1 MGASSEMTLRSQDV
15 ALTTV
20 DPDQTLK
27 ASKALLAFIKKQK
40 ETSDKKDLLED
51 ESGSET
57 PIWLTLTT
65 KRFISDTQRLKP
77 HKIAVPHKL
86 ANNPEMTIC
95 LISASPQ
102 RHYKN
107 LVASSEFPEEWRKRI
122 TRVIDLTKLSA
133 KYKQFENQRKLFS
146 EHDVFLGDARIISRL
161 PKVLGKTFY
170 KNTAKRPI
178 PVDLESK
185 AKVDGK
191 RVKPA
196 KGGEAVNSCTP
207 AELAAEVEKAVGA
220 ALVNLSP
227 STNTAVRVANASFT
241 AEQIAENAA
250 AVANAL
256 VAKLVP
262 QSWKNVRSIY
272 LKGPNTAALPVWLTD
287 ELWLEEKDIVADDSE
302 EAKRL
307 LPSQKANVGKKRK
320 SLDGATEEEEGEAA
334 EPVAKKAKK
343 GKKAVAAKAEATED
357 KLDKEISERKAKL
370 KKQKAAAKKAVDV

>member
-1 MGASSEMTLRSQDV
+1 MGASNEMTLRSQDA

-51 ESGSET
+51 ETGSET

-86 ANNPEMTIC
+86 ANDPEMTIC
-95 LISASPQ
+95 LIRCVRSHPGSLSRALHANTATSASPQ

-185 AKVDGK
+185 TRVDGK

-196 KGGEAVNSCTP
+196 KGSGEAINSCTP

-227 STNTAVRVANASFT
+227 STNTAVRVANAAFT
-241 AEQIAENAA
+241 AEQVAENAA

-272 LKGPNTAALPVWLTD
+272 LKGPNTAVSFGCCPLG
-287 ELWLEEKDIVADDSE
+287 VAPDTPFVT
-302 EAKRL
+302 R
-307 LPSQKANVGKKRK
+307 N
-320 SLDGATEEEEGEAA
+320 
-334 EPVAKKAKK
+334 
-343 GKKAVAAKAEATED
+343 
-357 KLDKEISERKAKL
+357 
-370 KKQKAAAKKAVDV
+370 